1 MKTLA
6 LLLFLTGLATAQTCP
21 CLQGDTFL
29 AEECTGAT
37 SNIVHFVL
45 PAAGIGW
52 VDHRL
57 PATFSVAGTSGTVTL
72 GDVMPKTFGF
82 HIGSSTTSARFQVID
97 TSLAIIGQCVT
108 TAGNT
113 YTGLPALISEDGRAL
128 TVSGRN
134 PLYCRY
140 TPTGGTQTDLL
151 CFAVKGDVGGPFAS
165 GPLCQADRIEYACGT
180 VQ

>member
-6 LLLFLTGLATAQTCP
+6 LLLFLTGLAHAQCVCP
-21 CLQGDTFL
+21 PPPIL
-29 AEECTGAT
+29 AEECTGVT

-52 VDHRL
+52 VDHRT
-57 PATFSVAGTSGTVTL
+57 PATFSVAGTTGTVTL

-151 CFAVKGDVGGPFAS
+151 CFAVKGDVGGPFTS
-165 GPLCQADRIEYACGT
+165 GPLCQADRIEYACGV